1 MYTYTRVYTYYG
13 TDTEQPTGRIGV
25 HWVCFD
31 TESIRA
37 SRFLLSRD
45 DTSTPLI
52 STRSHLLRFFVTL
65 PL

>member
-31 TESIRA
+31 TESIRVFSFLA
-37 SRFLLSRD
+37 MTLPPLLSRRD
-45 DTSTPLI
+45 PIFFDSSSPF
-52 STRSHLLRFFVTL
+52 RFEF
-65 PL
+65 